1 MTTTLVT
8 GGSGFVGSHLV
19 ESLLAEG
26 HTVYIVDDLST
37 GRLDNLSHLLDHDNL
52 TVWQQRVETLERFP
66 APDRIYHLASRASP
80 DEFTTHPKHIMAA
93 NTTGLQHLLEYA
105 ADTDTRVL
113 YASTSEVY
121 GNPEQHPQPESYHG
135 NVEIRGPRSCYD
147 VSKRY
152 GETLAHV
159 YQQQDD
165 VDIRTVRIFNTYGPR
180 MSLDD
185 GRVISTF
192 IRQALQDS
200 PLTVYGDGTQTRSF
214 CYITDLLQA
223 MKNVMRAETPRH
235 DVYNIG
241 SEAEI
246 TIKELAQTVRT
257 IVDTDSTLVYEDL
270 PEDDPERRRPDLSR
284 IKSEFDYTPDI
295 SLMEGLQRTVASHT
309 D

>member
-1 MTTTLVT
+1 
-8 GGSGFVGSHLV
+8 
-19 ESLLAEG
+19 
-26 HTVYIVDDLST
+26 
-37 GRLDNLSHLLDHDNL
+37 
-52 TVWQQRVETLERFP
+52 
-66 APDRIYHLASRASP
+66 
-80 DEFTTHPKHIMAA
+80 
-93 NTTGLQHLLEYA
+93 
-105 ADTDTRVL
+105 
-113 YASTSEVY
+113 
-121 GNPEQHPQPESYHG
+121 
-135 NVEIRGPRSCYD
+135 
-147 VSKRY
+147 
-152 GETLAHV
+152 
-159 YQQQDD
+159 
-165 VDIRTVRIFNTYGPR
+165 

>member
-26 HTVYIVDDLST
+26 HTVYVVDDLST

-66 APDRIYHLASRASP
+66 TPDRIYHLASRASP

-121 GNPEQHPQPESYHG
+121 GNPEQHPQSEEYHG

-192 IRQALQDS
+192 VRQALQDS

-223 MKNVMRAETPRH
+223 MKCVMRAEAPRH

-257 IVDTDSTLVYEDL
+257 IVETNSNLVYEDL

-284 IKSEFDYTPDI
+284 IKSEFNYTPEI
-295 SLMEGLQRTVASHT
+295 SLMEGLRRTVASHT